1 MIMMLMMMM
10 MMMMTL
16 MINELNVN
24 DDNLCVYARVLAC
37 LCVPFI
43 TLHHRGPFSR
53 LICDGDADGDDC
65 GGGWMS

>member
-1 MIMMLMMMM
+1 MMMMMLMMM
-10 MMMMTL
+10 TL
-16 MINELNVN
+16 TMNEVNDN
-24 DDNLCVYARVLAC
+24 DDNLYVYARVLVC

-43 TLHHRGPFSR
+43 TLHHRGPFCR